1 MPGRCQSGARIALTF
16 LVLSLSV
23 SAVRAEGLL
32 EFLFGGFNDSWP
44 KAAPAYNPSRPL
56 TLTVRPR
63 YTAFGRGTVFCV
75 RTCDGRYFPLPR
87 SATAQPAQICSSLCP
102 ASKTKV
108 FSGSEIS
115 SAVAA
120 DGSRY
125 AALDHA
131 FLYRKEAVEN
141 CTCNGVTHYG
151 LATLDARD
159 DPTLRPG
166 DLIATGDGVIK
177 STDLMKMAQKTAASR
192 DEDIATSSL
201 PMSLRGS
208 SPGDLPRT
216 AKPATIPAR

>member
-16 LVLSLSV
+16 LALSLS
-23 SAVRAEGLL
+23 AGTVRAEGLL

-44 KAAPAYNPSRPL
+44 KAATANANRPL

-63 YTAFGRGTVFCV
+63 YSAFGHGTVFCV
-75 RTCDGRYFPLPR
+75 RTCDGRYFPLSR
-87 SATAQPAQICSSLCP
+87 SATAQPAQTCNSLCP

-131 FLYRKEAVEN
+131 FLYRKETVEN
-141 CTCNGVTHYG
+141 CTCNGITTYG
-151 LATLDARD
+151 LVTLDARG

-166 DLIATGDGVIK
+166 DLIATEDGVVK
-177 STDLMKMAQKTAASR
+177 SADVMKTAQRAIASR
-192 DEDIATSSL
+192 DDGMTTSSL
-201 PMSLRGS
+201 PLGLRGS
-208 SPGDLPRT
+208 GPVELPPI
-216 AKPATIPAR
+216 AKPATRPAR

>member
-1 MPGRCQSGARIALTF
+1 MLGRCQSGARIALTF
-16 LVLSLSV
+16 LALSLSV
-23 SAVRAEGLL
+23 STVSAEGLL

-44 KAAPAYNPSRPL
+44 KVANASRPL

-63 YTAFGRGTVFCV
+63 YSAFGHGTVFCV
-75 RTCDGRYFPLPR
+75 RTCDGRYFPLSR
-87 SATAQPAQICSSLCP
+87 SATAQPAQTCNSLCP

-131 FLYRKEAVEN
+131 FLYRKETVEN
-141 CTCNGVTHYG
+141 CTCNGITTYG
-151 LATLDARD
+151 LVTLDARG

-166 DLIATGDGVIK
+166 PVA
-177 STDLMKMAQKTAASR
+177 STTWL
-192 DEDIATSSL
+192 
-201 PMSLRGS
+201 
-208 SPGDLPRT
+208 
-216 AKPATIPAR
+216 